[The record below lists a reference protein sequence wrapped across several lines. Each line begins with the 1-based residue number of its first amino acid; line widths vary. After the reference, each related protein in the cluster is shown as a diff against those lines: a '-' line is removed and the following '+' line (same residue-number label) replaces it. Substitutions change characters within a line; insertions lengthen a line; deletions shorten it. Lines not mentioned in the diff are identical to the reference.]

1 MARTLPAG
9 LASLVEGL
17 EFDQATVVTLAMI
30 AEIAEREHLA
40 TPAKVLA
47 ARLRE
52 RGWLLPTM
60 QRGVYE
66 FAPGSHAGAYGR
78 GETTRELQAAL
89 CAHPGVDAAL
99 TLQSAAWAHGV
110 ADRSPSRL
118 EIAVARRSDARVLA
132 RAGRVTV
139 FAPALAPAVR
149 HSVPVLEPASVLAQV
164 AARPNHVRSW
174 ASAVEWFPDLAAL
187 VEADD
192 VVTEASALTAAA
204 RARLGYLLSGVR
216 PDVARRIEEAG
227 TSTTY
232 LGPRERGSAR
242 RHDSRWRV
250 VDSLLPFDPRELPS
264 AAPDGVEASGLR
276 RRREASARS

>member
-9 LASLVEGL
+9 LAPLVEGL
-17 EFDQATVVTLAMI
+17 ELDQATVVTLAMI
-30 AEIAEREHLA
+30 AEIADREQLA
-40 TPAKVLA
+40 TPVKVLA

-52 RGWLLPTM
+52 RGWLLPTT

-66 FAPGSHAGAYGR
+66 FAPGAHAGAYGR

-89 CAHPGVDAAL
+89 CAHPEIDAAL

-118 EIAVARRSDARVLA
+118 EIAAGSRADLRLLA

-139 FAPALAPAVR
+139 FTPALVPGVR
-149 HSVPVLEPASVLAQV
+149 HSVPVLEPASVLAHM
-164 AARPNHVRSW
+164 AAHPGHVRSW
-174 ASAVEWFPDLAAL
+174 PSALEWFPDLAAL
-187 VEADD
+187 AETDD
-192 VVTEASALTAAA
+192 VLTEASALTAAG

-216 PDVARRIEEAG
+216 PDAAGRITSAG

-232 LGPRERGSAR
+232 LGPRGRGSAK
-242 RHDSRWRV
+242 RHDSRWQV
-250 VDSLLPFDPRELPS
+250 VDSLLPFDPRGLPS
-264 AAPDGVEASGLR
+264 VAPDEPGTSGSGRTPIGGALP
-276 RRREASARS
+276 